1 MGFNRLDMKCKKN
14 IALFS
19 LVFAITL
26 ISCEEQILDRNQE
39 TILGTWISVNNT
51 DTLDFV
57 NDSSFYRSSLNMRYD
72 HYDYKLYRDSIKIRY
87 RRKLYIYVYP
97 TKHKYSIDKNT
108 LIIDFTNKNCY
119 GFSRQVITFN
129 KVKH

>member
-26 ISCEEQILDRNQE
+26 ISCEEQILDHNQE

-87 RRKLYIYVYP
+87 RGKLYIYVYP